1 MNPSLML
8 LADGIGDW
16 FPWYTWVCLGALI
29 VIIVA
34 YKMYQKK
41 MMS

>member
-1 MNPSLML
+1 MSSNLMI
-8 LADGIGDW
+8 LADSI
-16 FPWYTWVCLGALI
+16 FVLPWYSWVSLAALI
-29 VIIVA
+29 AIIVG

>member
-1 MNPSLML
+1 MTANLML
-8 LADGIGDW
+8 LAEGITDY
-16 FPWYTWVCLGALI
+16 FPWYTWVCMAALI
-29 VIIVA
+29 LILVG